1 MNQYNIKKT
10 NIIRLFEYVKKQN
23 QHVKKEKVNGKFRES
38 KN

>member
-23 QHVKKEKVNGKFRES
+23 QHVKKEKVNGKFS
-38 KN
+38 GQKN